1 MDKNLR
7 WVKLA
12 DKKDEIFF
20 DKNNIASINV
30 EGQKICIVR
39 TMKGLKACSSICP
52 HASGDLSAGY
62 LDQKENIVCPVHGY
76 RFSLNHGRDT
86 FNEGFFLKIFSVKE
100 SDDGIFVGLE

>member
-12 DKKDEIFF
+12 DKKEELFF
-20 DKNNIASINV
+20 DKNNITLITV

-39 TMKGLKACSSICP
+39 TIKDLKACSSICP
-52 HASGDLSAGY
+52 HASGDLSEGY

-76 RFSLNHGRDT
+76 RFSLNHGRDI
-86 FNEGFFLKIFSVKE
+86 NEEGYFLKIFRVKE
-100 SDDGIFVGLE
+100 TADGIFVGLE